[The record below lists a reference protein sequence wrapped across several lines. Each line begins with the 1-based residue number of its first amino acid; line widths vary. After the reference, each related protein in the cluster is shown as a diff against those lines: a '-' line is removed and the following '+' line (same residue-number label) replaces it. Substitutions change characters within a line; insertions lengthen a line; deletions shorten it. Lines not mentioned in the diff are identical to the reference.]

1 LLANECI
8 QCLENK
14 IPYVLQIFNHTDDDI
29 SESVSEYCM
38 HYISILKN
46 TKIQTR
52 EQQTNIEVIFL
63 DLLIVI
69 FIKQIF
75 IHVILLEHV

>member
-1 LLANECI
+1 MTGGDRASKWQKSNKKEHLLANECI

-14 IPYVLQIFNHTDDDI
+14 IPFVLQIFNHTDDDI

-46 TKIQTR
+46 IKIQTR
-52 EQQTNIEVIFL
+52 EQQTNIEVI
-63 DLLIVI
+63 
-69 FIKQIF
+69 
-75 IHVILLEHV
+75 